1 MKFEF
6 DPADSLTTTLK
17 PTIQTA
23 RVSLNYRFGDGKQE
37 PVDNS
42 IPPVTSSWTGVYMGL
57 GGGYSVAD
65 TRISAADGFDGEGAG
80 HIGSDGGMV
89 SFTLGYDRQ
98 LNTKFVVGAFA
109 DADYMNSHYS
119 SNLNVNDGAGHER

>member
-1 MKFEF
+1 MIGDGFSLKAEYRYTSLQAEGVKLGF
-6 DPADSLTTTLK
+6 DPAISLTTTLK

-57 GGGYSVAD
+57 GGGYGVAD
-65 TRISAADGFDGEGAG
+65 TRISAGDGFDRCGRRTFWQQWRF
-80 HIGSDGGMV
+80 ISLPSVTTV
-89 SFTLGYDRQ
+89 S
-98 LNTKFVVGAFA
+98 
-109 DADYMNSHYS
+109 
-119 SNLNVNDGAGHER
+119 